1 MKNIEKYQQIFL
13 EQFPISVSD
22 LNEEYTRESE
32 DLWDDFASLAM
43 CLAMDVEFGVHISD
57 EDIYDNFDG
66 YMKGI
71 EILKKYGVDFGV

>member
-13 EQFPISVSD
+13 VQFPISVSD

-57 EDIYDNFDG
+57 EDEREAIKESFYSRKSISIKMIFT
-66 YMKGI
+66 
-71 EILKKYGVDFGV
+71 L

>member
-43 CLAMDVEFGVHISD
+43 RVR
-57 EDIYDNFDG
+57 DIIITE
-66 YMKGI
+66 KSS
-71 EILKKYGVDFGV
+71 KVSKH